1 VKCGLCC
8 ALCGLETSCVVL
20 QEKCVGGY
28 RQQGAGG
35 VFGAKGNEVTGDWRK
50 LGNEEFNGFHT

>member
-1 VKCGLCC
+1 
-8 ALCGLETSCVVL
+8 L